1 MKVLLDTSVLVAAM
15 VEAHPAHVKSLAQLQ
30 RIKNGADAGL
40 VSAHTIA
47 ELYAI
52 LTTLPVKPRISS
64 VIAYELIQH
73 NVRDLCEVMSLSVE
87 DYSAVTKHLSEEGII
102 GGVTYDA
109 LIVYTAIKGQVDR
122 VVTLNESDFRR
133 IYPQIA
139 GLIVS
144 P

>member
-15 VEAHPAHVKSLAQLQ
+15 IEGHPAHERSLYWLQ
-30 RIKNGADAGL
+30 RIKKGSDSGV
-40 VSAHTIA
+40 VSAHSIA

-52 LTTLPVKPRISS
+52 FTRLPVKPRISP
-64 VIAYELIQH
+64 ALAFELIQR
-73 NVRDLCEVMSLSVE
+73 NVIDICRVVALSDN
-87 DYSAVTKHLSEEGII
+87 DYGLIVKHLSETGVI

-109 LIVYTAIKGQVDR
+109 LILYTAFKEAVDR
-122 VVTLNESDFRR
+122 VITLNENDFRR

-139 GLIVS
+139 GQIFL

>member
-15 VEAHPAHVKSLAQLQ
+15 VEAHPAHMRSLAQLQ
-30 RIKNGADAGL
+30 RIKNGADVGL

-64 VIAYELIQH
+64 AIAYELIQR
-73 NVRDLCEVMSLSVE
+73 NVLELCEVASLSAE
-87 DYSAVTKHLSEEGII
+87 DYSAVTRHLSEEEIT

-109 LIVYTAIKGQVDR
+109 LILYTAIKEKADR
-122 VVTLNESDFRR
+122 IVTLNESDFRR

-139 GLIVS
+139 GQIIS